1 MLSGSKRFSITGYLN
16 TSYPE
21 GGKIKSRLKT
31 LIKKQSFLLARIGRC
46 LVIYV
51 AWKLLIFCP
60 CSDVIMEW
68 SCFSSSSYGHRA
80 LSSVSVLWNCLY
92 LPREHQGPA
101 LNGRLAPACQLF
113 SLSSLWQIKCPT
125 FAKWL
130 IEVLYENNTYYLI
143 PLSGRNINIW
153 CSNFMESCIPDY

>member
-1 MLSGSKRFSITGYLN
+1 MLEGGCYRIWSVDKRWWGEALKKWDFALGQVLSGSKRFSITGYLN

-80 LSSVSVLWNCLY
+80 LSSVSVL
-92 LPREHQGPA
+92 
-101 LNGRLAPACQLF
+101 
-113 SLSSLWQIKCPT
+113 
-125 FAKWL
+125 
-130 IEVLYENNTYYLI
+130 
-143 PLSGRNINIW
+143 
-153 CSNFMESCIPDY
+153 